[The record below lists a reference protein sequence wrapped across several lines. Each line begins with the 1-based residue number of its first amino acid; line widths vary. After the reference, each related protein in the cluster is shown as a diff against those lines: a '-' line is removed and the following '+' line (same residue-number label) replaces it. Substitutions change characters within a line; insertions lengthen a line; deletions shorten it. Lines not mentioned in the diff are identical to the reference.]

1 VNLWLALSVGLVAG
15 LALGLLLRGRSS
27 SNAVEHEFSSEP
39 PAGNSERVDGLVGE
53 ELLEAVSEGVIVL
66 NDVMNPVLANSAA
79 REQLSLDRGFGF
91 AEIPS
96 EVRSMARRAFSTGEP
111 VVEIVEVW
119 NPRQRSLEVNVVPL
133 AGEAGAVVSLRDVS
147 DEQRAQ
153 TIRRRFVTHASHELK
168 TPVAGIQALAE
179 AVLEALPDDPEA
191 VERFGQRLV
200 LESERLGR
208 LIGDL
213 LDLSRLEDPGSFL
226 DKPVDLAAVIA
237 VEVAEIGPRV
247 EAKRIRLQTEVTPGL
262 FARGDDQQLALLV
275 RNLLD
280 NAYRYTSEEG
290 SIEVS
295 LRRELEGAIIEVSD
309 DGVGIPMKAQARV
322 FERFFR
328 VDEARSRTSGGTGL
342 GLAIVKHVADLHGG
356 HVELLSEF
364 GEGST
369 FRVHLPLAPE
379 TIGSEAT

>member
-1 VNLWLALSVGLVAG
+1 
-15 LALGLLLRGRSS
+15 
-27 SNAVEHEFSSEP
+27 
-39 PAGNSERVDGLVGE
+39 
-53 ELLEAVSEGVIVL
+53 
-66 NDVMNPVLANSAA
+66 M
-79 REQLSLDRGFGF
+79 
-91 AEIPS
+91 
-96 EVRSMARRAFSTGEP
+96 
-111 VVEIVEVW
+111 
-119 NPRQRSLEVNVVPL
+119 
-133 AGEAGAVVSLRDVS
+133 
-147 DEQRAQ
+147 
-153 TIRRRFVTHASHELK
+153 THASHELK

>member
-1 VNLWLALSVGLVAG
+1 M
-15 LALGLLLRGRSS
+15 
-27 SNAVEHEFSSEP
+27 
-39 PAGNSERVDGLVGE
+39 
-53 ELLEAVSEGVIVL
+53 EAVSEGVIVL